1 MSKRE
6 SKKDAV
12 AEFEDALRSEGIRIT
27 RQRTAILQVLSD
39 SSDHPDATEVHR
51 RAKEIDET
59 VSLATVYR
67 MLSTLQEKGLVRRH
81 SFEGV
86 PARFEST
93 SDEEHHDH
101 IIDMDSGRIIEFYS
115 QEIEKLQHKIAEKY
129 GYELVGHKLELYC
142 RKRSWSC

>member
-1 MSKRE
+1 M

-12 AEFEDALRSEGIRIT
+12 TEFEDALRSEGIRIT
-27 RQRTAILQVLSD
+27 RQRTAILQVLSY

-51 RAKEIDET
+51 RAKKIDDT

-86 PARFEST
+86 PARFEPT

-101 IIDMDSGRIIEFYS
+101 IIDIESGRIIEFFS
-115 QEIEKLQHKIAEKY
+115 QEIEKLQHKLAEQH
-129 GYELVGHKLELYC
+129 GYEIVGHKLELYC
-142 RKRSWSC
+142 RKKTRSC